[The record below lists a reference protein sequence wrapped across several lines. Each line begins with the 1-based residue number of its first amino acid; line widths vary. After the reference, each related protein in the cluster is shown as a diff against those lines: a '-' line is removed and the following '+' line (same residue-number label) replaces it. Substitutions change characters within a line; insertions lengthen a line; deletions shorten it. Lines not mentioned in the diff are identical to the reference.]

1 MRSITASGKLSLIMD
16 EKQDSNT
23 TNPDVKHFNHW
34 APTYE
39 QSFMQRLY
47 FGPVHA
53 MVLEVLASTLAK
65 EPKSILDVGCGT
77 GRFLRMAA
85 IKWPE
90 AQLTGIDPAERMISE
105 ATRLNPI
112 ATFKVGFAESL
123 PFTDQCADVV
133 ISSLSFHHWEDQKK
147 GIQEIARVL
156 KPGGLFCLADHDFQ
170 LLKLFGEDVKSRKEI
185 SGLMFEAG
193 FTIRQ
198 QRGLGLRFVLI
209 TLAQKKLRGAP
220 PAILTKN

>member
-1 MRSITASGKLSLIMD
+1 MD

-47 FGPVHA
+47 FGPVH
-53 MVLEVLASTLAK
+53 MKMLEVLVSALAK

-77 GRFLRMAA
+77 GRFLRMVAV
-85 IKWPE
+85 KWPG
-90 AQLTGIDPAERMISE
+90 AQLFGIDPAERMISE
-105 ATRLNPI
+105 ATRLNPN
-112 ATFKVGFAESL
+112 ATFQVGFAESL
-123 PFTDQCADVV
+123 PFTDQCANVV

-170 LLKLFGEDVKSRKEI
+170 LLNIFGEDVRSPKEI
-185 SGLMFEAG
+185 RGLMSEAG
-193 FTIRQ
+193 LTVRQ

-209 TLAQKKLRGAP
+209 TLAQNK
-220 PAILTKN
+220 